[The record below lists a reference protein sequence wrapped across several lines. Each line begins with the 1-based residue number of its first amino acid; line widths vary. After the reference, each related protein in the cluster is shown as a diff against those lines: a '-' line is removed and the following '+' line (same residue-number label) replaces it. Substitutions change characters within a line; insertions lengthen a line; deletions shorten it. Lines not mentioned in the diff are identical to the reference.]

1 MALQCTECGNTERF
15 IRYFL
20 DGTLIDGEG
29 RSIESVSYEES
40 DIHNDMCVKC
50 RSTEIENIREVTNG
64 N

>member
-1 MALQCTECGNTERF
+1 MALKCSQCGNTERF

-40 DIHNDMCVKC
+40 DIHHDMCVKC
-50 RSTEIENIREVTNG
+50 KGTEVEYIEEVTNG
-64 N
+64 S